1 MMEKNPRDRY
11 QNAKEL
17 VNELDEGAATL
28 TTSEAKPA
36 NLIPRIFAFGI
47 DLFLAVIVA
56 KVLFR
61 VEATGVQVL
70 VVLVIYAGIAV
81 AWRGRTIG
89 KSLFGLRVVD
99 RSGQPLT
106 WSRSFC
112 RAFCYIVSIAPCCTG
127 LIWAL
132 LNRKHDSVHDLITH
146 TRVVADDGET

>member
-1 MMEKNPRDRY
+1 MMEKKPRDRY

-17 VNELDEGAATL
+17 VNELDEVAATL
-28 TTSEAKPA
+28 TTSETKPA

-47 DLFLAVIVA
+47 D
-56 KVLFR
+56 
-61 VEATGVQVL
+61 L